1 MSLSNKANSVSG
13 SSMSGNLKHPGKA
26 IPKGTFFSLF
36 FTFVTYTL
44 VILSL
49 ASTVTRQSFYRN
61 VNVIQ
66 DINMSGYVILLGE
79 FAVTF
84 FGALMG
90 VIGPATLLQA
100 LARDD
105 LIPGLS
111 ILGTGSKDNDEPHFA
126 ILITYIIAQVTMLFD
141 INQIASFVTMSFLMT
156 FLVTNLA
163 CFLLKIG
170 SAPNFRPSFRYFTWE
185 SAAIGAIMSWAI
197 MMYVDKVYASACVA
211 LLIAVFV
218 VIHYTSPPKS
228 WGDVS
233 QTLIYHQVRKYLL
246 RLRQD
251 HVKFWRPSV
260 LLFVNDPRKKYKLI
274 QFCNSLKKGALFILG
289 HVIIT
294 DDFKTATPE
303 VKRQQSSWSRY
314 IDVMK
319 IKAFIN
325 IAVSPTVDWG
335 LRNVV
340 LNSGLGGMRPNIA
353 ILGFFNLSD
362 LRKREPLVDIPG
374 PRREPSDQDTPSR
387 GLSRWL
393 PNSKLG
399 DGLPTD
405 SNRKE
410 TAIDAK
416 SYVTTLEDLVY
427 NIRINVAIAKGFES
441 LELPGPPP
449 NLSQRLRHL
458 FGHRPSTPKKYIDLW
473 PIQMSTYSQIRED
486 GKQKRGVLATNFDTY
501 TMILQ
506 LGAILTTVNSYERS
520 YSLRVSVFVEYE
532 SDVEEER
539 KRILSLLA
547 NLRIKAE
554 VRVFW
559 LANGDV
565 STYEVIVNGKTTG
578 EFSQAAKHV
587 DDALRDEPWWKEV
600 EDLRREETSALH
612 DLSQLENS
620 PPLDWRRESFRMA
633 RPQELSEISVKQLK
647 RMLKKG
653 KRASMGRLK
662 SFHPEMRVQL
672 SRLDPD
678 LIANNHAYDSPSESS
693 SSDSGDSADNES
705 HTGSEIGSESS
716 SRGRLGSPSASR
728 LQRGRK
734 SMSSKSL
741 STAEPLAHSKA
752 RLLDSVQG
760 ISSGKGT
767 TTPRSTGSPRKPP
780 AIRHQSMPKFTSR
793 PMPRTKIAAEEREG
807 GSNSIMFDEPGTI
820 DDDANE
826 GAAAAQDSD
835 DDDEAQTLAASGFP
849 RQQALA
855 LSFNNLPARAQH
867 LVLNELMVASS
878 ADAGV
883 VFTTLPGPAE
893 GTGAS
898 EADSVRYLS
907 DLEVLCADLPPVLLV
922 HSNAVTVTVSL

>member
-1 MSLSNKANSVSG
+1 
-13 SSMSGNLKHPGKA
+13 
-26 IPKGTFFSLF
+26 
-36 FTFVTYTL
+36 
-44 VILSL
+44 
-49 ASTVTRQSFYRN
+49 
-61 VNVIQ
+61 
-66 DINMSGYVILLGE
+66 
-79 FAVTF
+79 
-84 FGALMG
+84 MG

-100 LARDD
+100 LARDH

-126 ILITYIIAQVTMLFD
+126 ILITFIIAQVTMLFD

-185 SAAIGAIMSWAI
+185 SAATGAILSCSI
-197 MMYVDKVYASACVA
+197 MFFVDKVYASACVA

-218 VIHYTSPPKS
+218 IIHYTSPPKS

-294 DDFKTATPE
+294 DDFKAATPE

-340 LNSGLGGMRPNIA
+340 LNSGLGGMRPNIV
-353 ILGFFNLSD
+353 IMGFFNLSD
-362 LRKREPLVDIPG
+362 LRKREPLVDVPDL
-374 PRREPSDQDTPSR
+374 RREPSDQDTPTR
-387 GLSRWL
+387 GLSSWL
-393 PNSKLG
+393 PSSKR
-399 DGLPTD
+399 LPTD

-410 TAIDAK
+410 AAIDAK

-427 NIRINVAIAKGFES
+427 SIRINVAVAKGFES
-441 LELPGPPP
+441 LELPTPAP
-449 NLSQRLRHL
+449 NLSQRLRNL
-458 FGHRPSTPKKYIDLW
+458 FGHRPDTPKKYIDLW

-506 LGAILTTVNSYERS
+506 LGAILTTVNSYQRS

-532 SDVEEER
+532 IDVEEER

-578 EFSQAAKHV
+578 EFAQASKLV
-587 DDALRDEPWWKEV
+587 DDVLRDEPWWEEV
-600 EDLRREETSALH
+600 EDLRREESSALH
-612 DLSQLENS
+612 DLSQLDNS
-620 PPLDWRRESFRMA
+620 PSLDWRRESFRLP
-633 RPQELSEISVKQLK
+633 RPQELSEISVKAVK
-647 RMLKKG
+647 RMLKRG

-672 SRLDPD
+672 SRLDPN
-678 LIANNHAYDSPSESS
+678 LIAHNHAYDSPSESS
-693 SSDSGDSADNES
+693 SSDSGES
-705 HTGSEIGSESS
+705 TDEEAGIGSESG
-716 SRGRLGSPSASR
+716 SRGRVGSPSASR
-728 LQRGRK
+728 LQRIQK
-734 SMSSKSL
+734 SMSSKSM
-741 STAEPLAHSKA
+741 STAEPLLAHFKA
-752 RLLDSVQG
+752 RILDSIAG
-760 ISSGKGT
+760 ASSGSGT
-767 TTPRSTGSPRKPP
+767 ATPRGLGSPRKPP

-807 GSNSIMFDEPGTI
+807 GSNSIMFDEPATV
-820 DDDANE
+820 DANE
-826 GAAAAQDSD
+826 GASADSD
-835 DDDEAQTLAASGFP
+835 SDEAQTLAASGFP
-849 RQQALA
+849 QQQSLA
-855 LSFNNLPARAQH
+855 LSFNDLPARAQH

-907 DLEVLCADLPPVLLV
+907 DLEVLCAGLPPVLLV